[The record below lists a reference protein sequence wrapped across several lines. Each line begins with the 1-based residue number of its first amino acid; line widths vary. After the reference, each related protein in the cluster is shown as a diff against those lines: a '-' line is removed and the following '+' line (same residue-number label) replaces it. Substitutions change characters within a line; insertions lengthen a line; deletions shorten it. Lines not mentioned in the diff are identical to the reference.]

1 MSNKPLAIGLVILA
15 VALMTLWMGACAQQ
29 NNSEETL
36 EEHNKAIIL
45 RVYDEAFGQGK
56 TEVVNELFSENYIQH
71 NPMVPNGPEGL
82 IGYIEML
89 KSMDPAPV
97 LTVKHILADGD
108 LVAVHWHS
116 STTPNNESTGQAGF
130 DIFRLDNGTI
140 VEHWDV
146 IQNVSAKTASG
157 NSMFSDLYRYAN
169 GVQNLTEEQEEAN
182 KRLVI
187 NAYDGVFNGRQLG
200 LLDQFWAG
208 DDYIQHNPQIANGTE
223 ALKESFDAIFPE
235 GSLLQLRHALA
246 DGDLVFT
253 HSQGLMPG
261 DDENNESTGIAV
273 GDLFSVVNG
282 KIVEHWDV
290 IQPVPATTASGN
302 SMFSDLYKG
311 ANAGNE
317 IKA

>member
-1 MSNKPLAIGLVILA
+1 MLVK
-15 VALMTLWMGACAQQ
+15 
-29 NNSEETL
+29 EEQ
-36 EEHNKAIIL
+36 NKAIML
-45 RVYDEAFGQGK
+45 RVYDEAFAQGK
-56 TEVVNELFSENYIQH
+56 TEVVNELFPESYIQH
-71 NPMVPNGPEGL
+71 NAMVPNGPEGL

-89 KSMDPAPV
+89 KSLSPAPV

-108 LVAVHWHS
+108 LVVIHWHS

-146 IQNVSAKTASG
+146 IQDVLATTASG
-157 NSMFSDLYRYAN
+157 NSMFSDLTKYAN
-169 GVQNLTEEQEEAN
+169 GAQNLTEEQEEAN
-182 KRLVI
+182 KQLVI
-187 NAYDGVFNGRQLG
+187 RAYDGVFNGRLLG

-208 DDYIQHNPQIANGTE
+208 DDYIQHNPQIISGTE
-223 ALKESFDAIFPE
+223 GLKASFDVIFPE
-235 GSLLQLRHALA
+235 GSLMQLHHAVA

-253 HSQGLMPG
+253 HSQGLTQ
-261 DDENNESTGIAV
+261 DDQNNEFTGIAV
-273 GDLFSVVNG
+273 ADLFRVANG

-302 SMFSDLYKG
+302 SMFSDLYRG

-317 IKA
+317 TKT

>member
-15 VALMTLWMGACAQQ
+15 IILATQLMGASAQK
-29 NNSEETL
+29 NDSEKMN
-36 EEHNKAIIL
+36 EEQNKAIIL

-56 TEVVNELFSENYIQH
+56 TEVVREFFSENYIQH

-82 IGYIEML
+82 IGYIQML
-89 KSMDPAPV
+89 KSSSPTPV
-97 LTVKHILADGD
+97 ITVKHILADGD
-108 LVAVHWHS
+108 LVAVHRQS
-116 STTPNNESTGQAGF
+116 STTPDNESTGQAGF
-130 DIFRLDNGTI
+130 DLYRLDNGT
-140 VEHWDV
+140 VMEHWDM

-157 NSMFSDLYRYAN
+157 NSMFSDLYKYAN
-169 GVQNLTEEQEEAN
+169 GAQNLTEAQEEAN

-208 DDYIQHNPQIANGTE
+208 EDFIQHNPQIANGTE
-223 ALKESFDAIFPE
+223 ALKESFDAIFPA
-235 GSLLQLRHALA
+235 GSFMKLHHAIA

-261 DDENNESTGIAV
+261 DDENNEFTGIV
-273 GDLFSVVNG
+273 LGDLFRVVDG

-290 IQPVPATTASGN
+290 IQPVPSTTVSGN

-311 ANAGNE
+311 AGTGNE
-317 IKA
+317 TS